1 MRYFYFLNLIFG
13 NKIEY
18 NKKKSTNLEKK
29 TKISYENFFIFIYFY
44 IKFFLNTE
52 NFSIKKFFKTF
63 FFFIIWNWI
72 YFKKFK
78 NFLQKRIKNLRMK
91 NQILS
96 KFFDFSVCF
105 ENKLNFLK
113 LWNQELFQSKNKNFF
128 LHRIKFSDLILMKNE
143 NSKFFF
149 DNEQFLGLKNFP
161 SSELKAFQFN
171 NCYEFIKNYF
181 FKLEKKSF
189 DYKFFFL
196 EITLFFIKVHV
207 MYRYGKYIYRILYD
221 YFFRKSNKK
230 RLNFQKEILKVI
242 LQKNFK
248 FPFRG
253 SILNKNKLIQEDLWR
268 QRKYFKKNK
277 KFFIRIN
284 F

>member
-171 NCYEFIKNYF
+171 NCYQHPF
-181 FKLEKKSF
+181 SF
-189 DYKFFFL
+189 
-196 EITLFFIKVHV
+196 
-207 MYRYGKYIYRILYD
+207 R
-221 YFFRKSNKK
+221 
-230 RLNFQKEILKVI
+230 
-242 LQKNFK
+242 
-248 FPFRG
+248 
-253 SILNKNKLIQEDLWR
+253 
-268 QRKYFKKNK
+268 
-277 KFFIRIN
+277 
-284 F
+284 